1 LSFTDVAL
9 TTGHEIA
16 HHRPVGTTIYPGLQV
31 TAWAIH
37 FVLNQVFKYPISI
50 NDVCVYIPAWFS
62 VLTCLAV
69 FGMTYEASKSANAGV
84 AAAAIMAIVPSHIMR
99 SVAGGYDNESIAMA
113 AMCVTFF
120 LWMRTLRSAQSWPL
134 GLLTG
139 LSYVYMVAA
148 WGGYIFVLNMIGLH
162 AMFILIYNCFL
173 RVLDQM
179 EPPNSSPISSTYS
192 AQLHLGYSL
201 FYIVGTLGAIQ
212 FPVVGYA

>member
-1 LSFTDVAL
+1 M
-9 TTGHEIA
+9 
-16 HHRPVGTTIYPGLQV
+16 GTTIYPGLQV

-37 FVLNQVFKYPISI
+37 YVLNEVLKYPISI

-84 AAAAIMAIVPSHIMR
+84 AAAAIMAVVPSHIMR

-113 AMCVTFF
+113 AMCMTFF

-162 AMFILIYNCFL
+162 AMFMLVRNYL
-173 RVLDQM
+173 P
-179 EPPNSSPISSTYS
+179 ESPVEQDDKKAGTAYS
-192 AQLHLGYSL
+192 VQLHLGYSL

-212 FPVVGYA
+212 FPVVGYVCFFFLLLLRFFFFFYDFSK